1 MQNLR
6 YFFRLVLLCNI
17 IDITGM
23 EPAEPHGSIN
33 LSDCISSLQSLCI
46 RAIKENVTKG
56 DLNKITSPEMMEQ
69 FSSFPPHLSMH
80 IVGQVFYHKSH
91 PQLDNAFCSEAFCSN
106 MQFNEQNR
114 EMIIDHH
121 KCKKQLET
129 YSLKGELVSSSPWPD
144 HMSEA
149 SNGSLLGQID
159 VKTGNTISIA
169 KDGKI
174 LRSSIYPNDY
184 PSLMSI
190 LHNEQ
195 EVILG
200 ERGQYSLFNF
210 VTSLMVYSK
219 AKAIVFNKPETLCV
233 IEKEKAITVIDKSN
247 TGQNKKF
254 EITNVDRWSLSPSGK
269 LLFLACNGQPGKLFS
284 TADMSVLFD
293 NKLMPEKMFIPF
305 IGSHYRNDVAFD
317 NTERYA
323 IGRQVCH
330 HDKYTSCILDIQ
342 SQNVCL
348 SFESPMGYETFFY
361 EKYFAILGTA
371 NKQDRIYLI
380 HRDDL
385 QSAIINKKHIYTLDD
400 LAQLPITK
408 IFNDIPYNHCR
419 IRDKSYLFHPS
430 GDFIIINDI
439 HNTWRLVHIESG
451 ATVAQAKDVRTHSF
465 SEPKGDIIKF
475 NYMHDKGTGIFS
487 LRNDLSI
494 SEYLLFRFM
503 AEKNITPAD
512 LSQYPHMKVI
522 YDTMDEDKR
531 SFSPSQNGITKS

>member
-1 MQNLR
+1 MQNLS

-23 EPAEPHGSIN
+23 EPAEPPRSIN
-33 LSDCISSLQSLCI
+33 PSDCISSLQSLCI

-91 PQLDNAFCSEAFCSN
+91 SQLDNAFCNRTFCSR
-106 MQFNEQNR
+106 MEFNEQNQ

-129 YSLKGELVSSSPWPD
+129 YSLKGELVSSLPWPD

-159 VKTGNTISIA
+159 VETGNTISIA
-169 KDGKI
+169 KNGKI
-174 LRSSIYPNDY
+174 LGSSIYPNEY
-184 PSLMSI
+184 PFLMRI
-190 LHNEQ
+190 LRNEQ
-195 EVILG
+195 EVLLN
-200 ERGQYSLFNF
+200 ERGKYSLFNF

-219 AKAIVFNKPETLCV
+219 AEAIVFNKPETLCV

-269 LLFLACNGQPGKLFS
+269 SIFIARNGQPGELFS
-284 TADMSVLFD
+284 TIDMSVLFG
-293 NKLMPEKMFIPF
+293 NKLIPEKMFIPF
-305 IGSHYRNDVAFD
+305 IRSSHYRNDFPFD
-317 NTERYA
+317 STERYA
-323 IGRQVCH
+323 ISRQVCH

-348 SFESPMGYETFFY
+348 SFESPIGYEAFFY
-361 EKYFAILGTA
+361 EKYFAIVGTHDQ
-371 NKQDRIYLI
+371 QDTRYLI

-385 QSAIINKKHIYTLDD
+385 QNTVINKKCVYILDD

-408 IFNDIPYNHCR
+408 TFNDHSKRLLP
-419 IRDKSYLFHPS
+419 FHPS
-430 GDFIIINDI
+430 GDFIATNDI
-439 HNTWRLVHIESG
+439 HNTWRLIHIESG
-451 ATVAQAKDVRTHSF
+451 TIVAQAQNVHTHSF
-465 SEPKGDIIKF
+465 SQPKGDIIKF
-475 NYMHDKGTGIFS
+475 DYTLDKGIGIFS
-487 LRNDLSI
+487 LRNDFTT

-531 SFSPSQNGITKS
+531 SFSPSQNGIMKS